1 MESLLEKSNIARQKG
16 RYWRKIR
23 NIVFLVLLFGFFC
36 WGAIKFYYPY
46 EEGIETGKLKYVVYK
61 GFVFK
66 TYEGM
71 LIRTDEKI
79 TEEVE
84 VLSNEFEFSIA
95 KKSIAEKLMH
105 AGGKTV
111 ELHYTKYLGAIP
123 WRGYSRFVVDG
134 IVEITEEK
142 EPFEMKLIAEQI
154 EENGTL
160 LSSLPPNGGPGASY

>member
-36 WGAIKFYYPY
+36 WGAIKYYYPY
-46 EEGIETGKLKYVVYK
+46 EEGVEIGKLNYVVYK

-66 TYEGM
+66 TYEGK
-71 LIRTDEKI
+71 LIRTEEKI
-79 TEEVE
+79 SEEGD
-84 VLSNEFEFSIA
+84 VLSSEFEFSIA
-95 KKSIAEKLMH
+95 KKSVAEKLMH

-123 WRGYSRFVVDG
+123 WRGCSRFVVDRIVG
-134 IVEITEEK
+134 ISEEK
-142 EPFEMKLIAEQI
+142 EPYEIELIAHH
-154 EENGTL
+154 
-160 LSSLPPNGGPGASY
+160 